1 MKNYLL
7 VALILCAIPA
17 VAFGQKVSCDDCT
30 HVASVYMGEGGVIAT
45 ADDADMVTW
54 VASCG
59 GVTRSGELEP
69 NDDGVVAALWTGDLA
84 CMAEGGGSFE
94 IGPVMDGGWF
104 WVTDA
109 DNSAVGG
116 LVSMD
121 VLENDAADI
130 TSAGDGVSM
139 TMGKGAV
146 YLKEAAS
153 GRVGIL
159 PNILPEPPAKEMDR
173 CGYNDAGR
181 GKTPRYTVKNS
192 GCSLGDGG
200 TMIRAQGAVDPYTGK
215 PTAGTMVRRPL
226 TATNTTVVTVDLWGN
241 GTGHF
246 NPNGTADGDATATPN
261 ADPRLGHAEIVLALT
276 DDGANADPVT
286 GGGFAATIGGVGTT
300 PIGSTP
306 PTFGTGATS
315 VAGGATFA
323 VKGNVGTLT
332 IYADGRYCNPTA
344 TPPVNVS
351 ETFTISAF
359 VTASQEGQVTP
370 TIKTAGNAANRLAAQ
385 TKITVVCPS
394 GSAAAHQGQELVPE
408 NPFPI
413 SE

>member
-1 MKNYLL
+1 MKLMKHITIAL
-7 VALILCAIPA
+7 VLCAIPA
-17 VAFGQKVSCDDCT
+17 VAVGQTVTCDDCT

-159 PNILPEPPAKEMDR
+159 PNILPEPPADPATK
-173 CGYNDAGR
+173 CGFKGAA
-181 GKTPRYTVKNS
+181 TVKS
-192 GCSLGDGG
+192 PAAPVKTECMLGDGK
-200 TMIRAQGAVDPYTGK
+200 TILLTTSTNAITGATVQVMDKGSVTRPSGD
-215 PTAGTMVRRPL
+215 GMVTL
-226 TATNTTVVTVDLWGN
+226 VGDLWGN
-241 GTGHF
+241 GSGHYVTTHDATTG
-246 NPNGTADGDATATPN
+246 NGISAMRGQPAVAMVAAARAGTRLTGVTYGVSLSTGGPGTGTTINTGTRVGGVDWTEAANAVTITVAKDAAYCSKDNNHSATVTVTATMATATD
-261 ADPRLGHAEIVLALT
+261 ADQVVPSIVRS
-276 DDGANADPVT
+276 
-286 GGGFAATIGGVGTT
+286 TT
-300 PIGSTP
+300 STPEGMVGST
-306 PTFGTGATS
+306 S
-315 VAGGATFA
+315 
-323 VKGNVGTLT
+323 
-332 IYADGRYCNPTA
+332 
-344 TPPVNVS
+344 
-351 ETFTISAF
+351 FTINCPAASAN
-359 VTASQEGQVTP
+359 Q
-370 TIKTAGNAANRLAAQ
+370 
-385 TKITVVCPS
+385 
-394 GSAAAHQGQELVPE
+394 AHELVPE
-408 NPFPI
+408 NPFPT
-413 SE
+413 E